1 MLPSSLK
8 DTFSYRTTFK
18 PRAFTTGW
26 ALRAASLLDQHC
38 ANFLNHL
45 LLASDLKRQVVFSTF
60 SNFQPNAPEPLAAR
74 FRKIAPAE
82 CLTTLDPLAQ
92 IGRALIV
99 SKPREIMEAVFG
111 SVPDGLLG
119 VMKRLGSQPFGCR

>member
-1 MLPSSLK
+1 MLPSTLQ
-8 DTFSYRTTFK
+8 DAPYRTTFK
-18 PRAFTTGW
+18 PRAFAGW
-26 ALRAASLLDQHC
+26 ALRAASLLDAHC
-38 ANFLNHL
+38 PNLLNHI
-45 LLASDLKRQVVFSTF
+45 LLASDLKRQVAFATVAE
-60 SNFQPNAPEPLAAR
+60 FQPHAPEPLAAR
-74 FRKIAPAE
+74 FRQVAPAE

-92 IGRALIV
+92 VGRGLII